1 MAARATANSFNG
13 AAGTIYREAE
23 SDGLGRGAVT
33 VNNNGIIVST
43 NIVNTSLPPYNRAYD
58 SDNLAGT
65 AWAVTNGGYVSLTG
79 AVGLRSLS
87 IDSINSALWLEGRV
101 LTLKESLT
109 VTGKV
114 YSAGIYTASELGPRV
129 HDSVGGGQVIISGR
143 GTVFTFR

>member
-1 MAARATANSFNG
+1 
-13 AAGTIYREAE
+13 
-23 SDGLGRGAVT
+23 

-87 IDSINSALWLEGRV
+87 IDSTNSALWLEGRV
-101 LTLKESLT
+101 LTLKDSLT